1 MGNTYTKIHIH
12 IIIVLKYRAGLISN
26 EWKEELYKYIAGIIK
41 NQKHKLIIINGV
53 PDHLY
58 ILVGLKPHQSL
69 AELVQ
74 DIKASSSRWI
84 NEKKFLKVN
93 FAWQVGY
100 AAISYS
106 QSHLDKVIEYIRNQE
121 KHHKKKSFFEEY
133 LQFLKAFKVE
143 YDERYLLKEPM

>member
-100 AAISYS
+100 AAFSYS
-106 QSHLDKVIEYIRNQE
+106 QSHLDKVTEYIRNQE